1 MTRMSSCCLTKRRP
15 LLIVRDSDWLSSHKP
30 TIACMDLKKG
40 GGFFLPLAK
49 LAKIGLFWLI
59 HRVSSCMHQMNV
71 IEINRPQVHYLFC
84 KLEEMWTFFE
94 GERRMEDIRGF
105 GLSPIQQE
113 QPSPQGFDPSPRG
126 FDESHTEDTEM
137 YQPVTQIVSLALS
150 DWNWSKN
157 FGVYD
162 NHMYLSENKLVQLY
176 NLHYVTIFWWKL
188 FM

>member
-1 MTRMSSCCLTKRRP
+1 
-15 LLIVRDSDWLSSHKP
+15 
-30 TIACMDLKKG
+30 
-40 GGFFLPLAK
+40 
-49 LAKIGLFWLI
+49 
-59 HRVSSCMHQMNV
+59 
-71 IEINRPQVHYLFC
+71 
-84 KLEEMWTFFE
+84 MWTFFE

-137 YQPVTQIVSLALS
+137 YQPVTQIVSFALS

-162 NHMYLSENKLVQLY
+162 NHMYLSENILMKIIHVICEITLLHVCYRKKKLVQFYEPALFDKPF
-176 NLHYVTIFWWKL
+176 IFRQIPVVLEYYFSIWIWIFIFTSPSRVL
-188 FM
+188 VFSDMFSIILLSWYLWNTVWCSNIFGFPCQFNFQVFYQS

>member
-1 MTRMSSCCLTKRRP
+1 
-15 LLIVRDSDWLSSHKP
+15 
-30 TIACMDLKKG
+30 
-40 GGFFLPLAK
+40 
-49 LAKIGLFWLI
+49 
-59 HRVSSCMHQMNV
+59 
-71 IEINRPQVHYLFC
+71 
-84 KLEEMWTFFE
+84 MWTYFE

-150 DWNWSKN
+150 GWNWSKN

-162 NHMYLSENKLVQLY
+162 NHMYLSENKLVQSY

>member
-1 MTRMSSCCLTKRRP
+1 
-15 LLIVRDSDWLSSHKP
+15 
-30 TIACMDLKKG
+30 
-40 GGFFLPLAK
+40 
-49 LAKIGLFWLI
+49 
-59 HRVSSCMHQMNV
+59 MNV

-157 FGVYD
+157 FGV
-162 NHMYLSENKLVQLY
+162 
-176 NLHYVTIFWWKL
+176 
-188 FM
+188 